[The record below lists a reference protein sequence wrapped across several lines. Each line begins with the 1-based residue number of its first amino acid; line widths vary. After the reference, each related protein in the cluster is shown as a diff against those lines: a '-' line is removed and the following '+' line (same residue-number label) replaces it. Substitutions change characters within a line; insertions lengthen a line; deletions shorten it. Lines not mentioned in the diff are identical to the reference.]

1 MAGGMAR
8 RHAGGRVVG
17 DWWRRYERASH
28 SALAE
33 WCFVFFYRCQGQA
46 PKQNQVIIKPSG
58 KEGDPC
64 IGIEEMGLTGVLETV
79 EKQGNEKAQT
89 GATGVGFVF
98 VFLSS
103 SLCFVLGH
111 SQGAFHF
118 LGQGSIE
125 RDWFCLTNGWIR
137 AL

>member
-1 MAGGMAR
+1 
-8 RHAGGRVVG
+8 
-17 DWWRRYERASH
+17 
-28 SALAE
+28 
-33 WCFVFFYRCQGQA
+33 
-46 PKQNQVIIKPSG
+46 
-58 KEGDPC
+58 
-64 IGIEEMGLTGVLETV
+64 MGLAGVRETV

-98 VFLSS
+98 VVLSS

-111 SQGAFHF
+111 SHGAFYF

-125 RDWFCLTNGWIR
+125 RDWLCLTNGWIC